1 MKRIISLLLFL
12 SFNYLVMGQN
22 NTRINLH
29 DLEGKWFIHQSNF
42 PMWLKGDKTSPT
54 FNYAI
59 IEKKRSL
66 YLSDKVSYLKNGKV
80 KNING
85 IDKPLDAANREFVW
99 SGNGL
104 LSLLKSKWKI
114 LHLELKEEWAIIFF
128 KQTLFTPQGY
138 DVISR
143 KPVLSP
149 EVAQKI
155 ASKLKELGVEQIL
168 QPIRQNQP

>member
-1 MKRIISLLLFL
+1 MKRIITLILFL

-22 NTRINLH
+22 NTRIDLR
-29 DLEGKWFIHQSNF
+29 DLEGKWYINQSNF

-54 FNYAI
+54 FNYTLL
-59 IEKKRSL
+59 KKKKGV
-66 YLSDKVSYLKNGKV
+66 YLSDKVSYLKNGKI
-80 KNING
+80 KSING
-85 IDKPLDAANREFVW
+85 IDKPLDTTNREFVW
-99 SGNGL
+99 RGNGL

-114 LHLELKEEWAIIFF
+114 LHLEVNEQWAIIFF

-143 KPVLSP
+143 EPVLSP

-155 ASKLKELGVEQIL
+155 EATLNELGIQQKL
-168 QPIRQNQP
+168 QTINHNQQ